1 MLDLVAETTEVEMV
15 EQVKIL
21 DLYLVQNNL
30 FILHLVV
37 KQDFLQAE
45 EVGDLIRLG
54 RQMPEE
60 MVVQEEDL
68 QRHQLF
74 LGRQTQAVL

>member
-1 MLDLVAETTEVEMV
+1 MV

-74 LGRQTQAVL
+74 LVRQTQAVL

>member
-74 LGRQTQAVL
+74 LVRQTQAVL

>member
-1 MLDLVAETTEVEMV
+1 MLDLVAETTEVEVV

-37 KQDFLQAE
+37 KQDFLQAG

-74 LGRQTQAVL
+74 LVRQTQAVL